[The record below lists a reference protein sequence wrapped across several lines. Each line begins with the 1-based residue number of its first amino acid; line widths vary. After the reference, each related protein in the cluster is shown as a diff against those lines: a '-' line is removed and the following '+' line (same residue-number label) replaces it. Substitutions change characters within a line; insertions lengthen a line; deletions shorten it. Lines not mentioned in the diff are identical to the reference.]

1 MKRWRL
7 RDDAFGGA
15 NPSLLRPSFEGMN
28 LTGYRI
34 EVSTDGTS
42 WSDLVA
48 DTGNTDTFYR
58 HTGLSRGSTRH
69 YHVTH
74 LRF

>member
-1 MKRWRL
+1 
-7 RDDAFGGA
+7 
-15 NPSLLRPSFEGMN
+15 MN